1 MKTIKDIIKTP
12 RDYRSTREYV
22 STKWIGGRHSVN
34 ISKIKY
40 GDVFR
45 YLYTYDMNGKRV
57 ESPMFSTMRK
67 MLDHQKKTLKVVMGV
82 TTVEG

>member
-1 MKTIKDIIKTP
+1 MK
-12 RDYRSTREYV
+12 DYRSTREYV

-34 ISKIKY
+34 ISKIRYTETSFK
-40 GDVFR
+40 

-67 MLDHQKKTLKVVMGV
+67 MLDHQKKTLKVEMGV
-82 TTVEG
+82 TTIEG